1 MKWLMV
7 GIKKEFV
14 ESFVQW
20 MKENNV
26 KVSEPFELSGI
37 WRVMYMPIGHEQKV
51 KCEEYIEYR
60 CNNDLV

>member
-7 GIKKEFV
+7 GMKKEFG

-26 KVSEPFELSGI
+26 RVSDPFELSGI

-51 KCEEYIEYR
+51 KCEEYI
-60 CNNDLV
+60 